1 MRLSGR
7 AEAKMMSAIRFL
19 GLGLALLTL
28 VACGGQNPQADQ
40 PFSYSVDPALTP
52 SPQVRAG
59 KTLAAAKSAAGLVH
73 LFIEDE
79 ILIRPEGD
87 AELQA
92 FLERTGGTVIGDDRV
107 PEPPPGS
114 GIQLRPEDRVP
125 TLYVVRVDPTRFSL
139 EGFEANAQRAGLRGA
154 TVFSGERAARLLAG
168 IVGERVRGLK
178 VSPNFVAEPADVL
191 FRTEEHPSGGSFED
205 ALSYPFFSETGS
217 RSSVALMFQL
227 IAASPPA
234 SARRA
239 RVAIIDEGFWLDRY
253 GVSLSSDLPGTP
265 WQYDFTDND
274 YFADGT
280 NPVPCGGGSPCPW
293 HGTGAAHVAVA
304 RLNNRYG
311 AAGTGGQVADA
322 ILFKTSLDWGQVSA
336 AIRTAVAWGAD
347 VISMSFGASC
357 GDFCDDFFESNL
369 YPALREA
376 RDKVVMVASA
386 GNDGGSADGR
396 VPCKAADVIC
406 VGALADG
413 SNQAI
418 GYSNW
423 GRSVD
428 IWAPTNIRAVHGFD
442 PSGPV
447 PTATFGGTSA
457 SAPFIAGIAAA
468 LRAYD
473 RNLTSAQVNE
483 ILRRTAWTGSTDPKV
498 SHYVNAYRAL
508 REVVRFKP
516 DALEANNTREAAT
529 NLGTLATCP
538 SYTRLDNLNLHS
550 GATPQSTSD
559 LDHFRFSLPDY
570 ASLEIH
576 LRFVRMLGNIDLMLI
591 GESGW
596 GNPRGVVNTLRIDGR
611 GRFLTAEMVSPGTY
625 RVVVNGADGLTNAY
639 NLRACRTD
647 RPLAPDAYEF
657 NDTLGTARGL
667 SEGTYRANLHLHTDL
682 DHYSFDPTIFPGMSG
697 FVFQVTNRDMPL
709 TLRLYD
715 TANAEVQR
723 VDCTDTAGC
732 AVRWTTPGVHRVRVE
747 AFAGSPSRGLYTF
760 TAGLEVDKNQL
771 LPNFP
776 LFPDEPFFWLDP
788 QDPVRSGELE
798 RLRDIY
804 VFREVG
810 KAREAFLRALTEE
823 PVPTEELLKLR
834 LLDDR
839 GNQIGVGQPSADP
852 QNPGLAI
859 PLSGL
864 QSNAHYVLVVERARP
879 PRNIGGEEETLG
891 SIPYGVD
898 LR

>member
-1 MRLSGR
+1 MTR
-7 AEAKMMSAIRFL
+7 AIRFL

-28 VACGGQNPQADQ
+28 VACQEQNPQPDQ
-40 PFSYSVDPALTP
+40 SFSYSVDPALTP

-59 KTLAAAKSAAGLVH
+59 KTLAAAKSAGGLVH

-79 ILIRPEGD
+79 ILIRPKDD
-87 AELQA
+87 AELRA

-114 GIQLRPEDRVP
+114 GIQLQPEDRVP

-191 FRTEEHPSGGSFED
+191 FRTEEHPLGGSFED
-205 ALSYPFFSETGS
+205 ALSYPFFSGTGS

-227 IAASPPA
+227 IAASPPE
-234 SARRA
+234 RRA
-239 RVAIIDEGFWLDRY
+239 RVAIIDAGFWLDPDRD
-253 GVSLSSDLPGTP
+253 GASLSPDLPGTP
-265 WQYDFTDND
+265 WQWDFTENKRV
-274 YFADGT
+274 AAGT
-280 NPVPCGGGSPCPW
+280 NPSSCGGSPCPW

-322 ILFKTSLDWGQVSA
+322 MLFKTNLDWGQVNA
-336 AIRTAVAWGAD
+336 AIRTAVRWGAD
-347 VISMSFGASC
+347 VISMSFSASC
-357 GDFCDDFFESNL
+357 DNFICDLFYESNL
-369 YPALREA
+369 YPALRNA
-376 RDKVVMVASA
+376 REKKVVMVAAA
-386 GNDGGSADGR
+386 GNQNQSADGKA
-396 VPCKAADVIC
+396 PCKADEDVIC
-406 VGALADG
+406 VGALAD
-413 SNQAI
+413 NTNVRI
-418 GYSNW
+418 GYSNY
-423 GRSVD
+423 GSKVD

-447 PTATFGGTSA
+447 PTGTFEGTSA

-468 LRAYD
+468 LKAY
-473 RNLTSAQVNE
+473 NPSLTSAQVNE
-483 ILRRTAWTGSTDPKV
+483 ILRRTAWTDSPDRNV

-508 REVVRFKP
+508 REVVRFNP
-516 DALEANNTREAAT
+516 DALESNSTPETAT
-529 NLGTLATCP
+529 NLGTLAACP
-538 SYTRLDNLNLHS
+538 SYTRRDNLNLHS

-559 LDHFRFSLPDY
+559 LDHFRFSLPDH

-576 LRFVRMLGNIDLMLI
+576 LRFVPGLGNIDLMLI
-591 GESGW
+591 SESGRRA
-596 GNPRGVVNTLRIDGR
+596 PLGVVNTLRRDGR
-611 GRFLTAEMVSPGTY
+611 GRRLTADLVYPGTY
-625 RVVVNGADGLTNAY
+625 RVVVNGADTNAY
-639 NLRACRTD
+639 DLLACYD
-647 RPLAPDAYEF
+647 PLGLFPDSYEP
-657 NDTLGTARGL
+657 NDTLETAWGL
-667 SEGTYRANLHLHTDL
+667 SEGSYWANLHLSTDR
-682 DHYSFDPTIFPGMSG
+682 DHYRFDPTIFLPSMSV
-697 FVFQVTNRDMPL
+697 FVFEVFNREMPL

-715 TANAEVQR
+715 DSDIELQSVN
-723 VDCTDTAGC
+723 CTDGVRC
-732 AVRWTTPGVHRVRVE
+732 QVRWTTPGVHKVRVE
-747 AFAGSPSRGLYTF
+747 GSSSGYYGF
-760 TAGLEVDKNQL
+760 KAGLQVDPKQL

-788 QDPVRSGELE
+788 QDPFRPGHLE

-804 VFREVG
+804 VFQVG

-864 QSNAHYVLVVERARP
+864 QSNALYVLVVERAKP
-879 PRNIGGEEETLG
+879 PQTIGGEEETLG
-891 SIPYGVD
+891 IIPYGVD

>member
-1 MRLSGR
+1 MTR
-7 AEAKMMSAIRFL
+7 AIRFL

-28 VACGGQNPQADQ
+28 VACREQNPQPDQ
-40 PFSYSVDPALTP
+40 SFSYSVDPALTP

-59 KTLAAAKSAAGLVH
+59 KTLAAAKSAEGLVH

-79 ILIRPEGD
+79 ILIRPKDD
-87 AELQA
+87 AELRA

-234 SARRA
+234 RRA
-239 RVAIIDEGFWLDRY
+239 RVAIIDGGFWLDGR
-253 GVSLSSDLPGTP
+253 GTSLTLDLPGTP
-265 WQYDFTDND
+265 LQYDFTDND
-274 YFADGT
+274 YYADGT
-280 NPVPCGGGSPCPW
+280 NPVPCSGGSPCPW

-322 ILFKTSLDWGQVSA
+322 MLFKTSSDFGQISG

-347 VISMSFGASC
+347 VISMSFSGSC
-357 GDFCDDFFESNL
+357 PDLFCEFNL
-369 YPALREA
+369 YPALRHA
-376 RDKVVMVASA
+376 RDNGVVMVAAA
-386 GNDGGSADGR
+386 GNDNQSADG
-396 VPCKAADVIC
+396 KANVR
-406 VGALADG
+406 
-413 SNQAI
+413 I
-418 GYSNW
+418 GYSNY
-423 GRSVD
+423 GSKVD
-428 IWAPTNIRAVHGFD
+428 IWAPTNIRAVYGSAPF
-442 PSGPV
+442 GPA
-447 PTATFGGTSA
+447 PTGTFGGTSA

-468 LRAYD
+468 LKAY
-473 RNLTSAQVNE
+473 NPSLTSAQVNE
-483 ILRRTAWTGSTDPKV
+483 ILRRTAWTDSPQPDVV

-538 SYTRLDNLNLHS
+538 SYTRRDNLNLHS

-559 LDHFRFSLPDY
+559 LDHFRFRLPDH
-570 ASLEIH
+570 ASLAINLE
-576 LRFVRMLGNIDLMLI
+576 FVPKLGNIDLMLI
-591 GESGW
+591 RESG
-596 GNPRGVVNTLRIDGR
+596 GGAGVLLGVTNTLRSDGR
-611 GRFLTAEMVSPGTY
+611 GRSLTVGLVSSGTY
-625 RVVVNGADGLTNAY
+625 RVVVNGVDTNAY
-639 NLRACRTD
+639 NLLACYTAV
-647 RPLAPDAYEF
+647 PLAPDLYEP
-657 NDTLGTARGL
+657 NDTPETARYLPAG
-667 SEGTYRANLHLHTDL
+667 SYRANLHLSTDR
-682 DHYSFDPTIFPGMSG
+682 DHYLFDPTILLSMSV
-697 FVFQVTNRDMPL
+697 FVFEVFHREMPL

-715 TANAEVQR
+715 ESDIELQSVN
-723 VDCTDTAGC
+723 CTDGVRC
-732 AVRWTTPGVHRVRVE
+732 EVRWATPGRHMVRVE
-747 AFAGSPSRGLYTF
+747 GSSSGYYAFR
-760 TAGLEVDKNQL
+760 AGLQVGRNQL
-771 LPNFP
+771 LPDFP
-776 LFPDEPFFWLDP
+776 FFPDEPFFWLDP
-788 QDPVRSGELE
+788 QDPARSGELV

-804 VFREVG
+804 VFQVG

-864 QSNAHYVLVVERARP
+864 QSNALYVLVVERARP
-879 PRNIGGEEETLG
+879 PQTIGGEEETLG
-891 SIPYGVD
+891 TIPYGVD

>member
-1 MRLSGR
+1 MTR
-7 AEAKMMSAIRFL
+7 AIRFL

-28 VACGGQNPQADQ
+28 VACQEQNPQPDQ
-40 PFSYSVDPALTP
+40 SFSYSVDPALTP

-59 KTLAAAKSAAGLVH
+59 KTLAAAKSAGGLVH
-73 LFIEDE
+73 LFIEGE
-79 ILIRPEGD
+79 ILIRPKDD

-92 FLERTGGTVIGDDRV
+92 FLQRTGGAVIGDDRV

-191 FRTEEHPSGGSFED
+191 FRTEEHPLGSGGSFED
-205 ALSYPFFSETGS
+205 ALSYPFFSDTGS

-227 IAASPPA
+227 IAASPPPPPPPPKT
-234 SARRA
+234 RA
-239 RVAIIDEGFWLDRY
+239 RVAIIDGGFWLDGR
-253 GVSLSSDLPGTP
+253 GTSLTLDLPGTP
-265 WQYDFTDND
+265 LQYDFTDND
-274 YFADGT
+274 YYADGT
-280 NPVPCGGGSPCPW
+280 NPVPCSGGSPCPW

-322 ILFKTSLDWGQVSA
+322 MLFKTSYDFGQVSG

-347 VISMSFGASC
+347 VISMSFSGSC
-357 GDFCDDFFESNL
+357 PDLFCEFNL
-369 YPALREA
+369 YPALRHA
-376 RDKVVMVASA
+376 RDNGVVMVAAA
-386 GNDGGSADGR
+386 GNDNQSADGK
-396 VPCKAADVIC
+396 VPCKADEDVIC
-406 VGALADG
+406 VGALAD
-413 SNQAI
+413 NTNVRI
-418 GYSNW
+418 GYSNY
-423 GRSVD
+423 GSKVD
-428 IWAPTNIRAVHGFD
+428 IWAPTNIRAVYGSAPF
-442 PSGPV
+442 GPA
-447 PTATFGGTSA
+447 PTGTFGGTSA

-468 LRAYD
+468 LKAY
-473 RNLTSAQVNE
+473 NPSLTSAQVNE
-483 ILRRTAWTGSTDPKV
+483 ILRRTAWTDSPQRDVV
-498 SHYVNAYRAL
+498 SHYVNAYQAL

-538 SYTRLDNLNLHS
+538 SYTRRDNLNLHS

-559 LDHFRFSLPDY
+559 LDHFRFRLPDH
-570 ASLEIH
+570 ASLAINLE
-576 LRFVRMLGNIDLMLI
+576 FVPKLGNIDLMLI
-591 GESGW
+591 RESG
-596 GNPRGVVNTLRIDGR
+596 GGAGVLLDVTNTLRSDGR
-611 GRFLTAEMVSPGTY
+611 GRSLTVGLVSSGTY
-625 RVVVNGADGLTNAY
+625 RVVVNGVDTNAY
-639 NLRACRTD
+639 NLLACYTAV
-647 RPLAPDAYEF
+647 PLVPDLYEP
-657 NDTLGTARGL
+657 NDTLETAWGL
-667 SEGTYRANLHLHTDL
+667 SKGSHWANLHLSTDR
-682 DHYSFDPTIFPGMSG
+682 DHYRFDPTIFLPSMSV
-697 FVFQVTNRDMPL
+697 FVFEVFHRDMPL
-709 TLRLYD
+709 TLRLYND
-715 TANAEVQR
+715 SDIELQSVN
-723 VDCTDTAGC
+723 CTDGVRC
-732 AVRWTTPGVHRVRVE
+732 QVRWTTPGVHKVRVE
-747 AFAGSPSRGLYTF
+747 GSSSGYYGFR
-760 TAGLEVDKNQL
+760 AGLQVDRNQL

-776 LFPDEPFFWLDP
+776 FFPDEPFFWLDP
-788 QDPVRSGELE
+788 QDPVRPGHLE

-804 VFREVG
+804 VFQVG

-864 QSNAHYVLVVERARP
+864 QSNALYVLVVERARP
-879 PRNIGGEEETLG
+879 PQTIGGEEETLG
-891 SIPYGVD
+891 IIPYGVD

>member
-1 MRLSGR
+1 LTR
-7 AEAKMMSAIRFL
+7 AIRFL

-28 VACGGQNPQADQ
+28 VACREQNPQPDQ

-59 KTLAAAKSAAGLVH
+59 KTLAAAKSAEGLVH

-79 ILIRPEGD
+79 ILIRPKDD

-92 FLERTGGTVIGDDRV
+92 FLQRTGGTVIGDDRV

-205 ALSYPFFSETGS
+205 ALSYSFFSETGS

-234 SARRA
+234 RRA
-239 RVAIIDEGFWLDRY
+239 QVAIIDGGFWLDRT
-253 GVSLSSDLPGTP
+253 GASLSPDIPGTP
-265 WQYDFTDND
+265 LQYDFTDND
-274 YFADGT
+274 YVADGT
-280 NPVPCGGGSPCPW
+280 SPFSCGDSPCPW

-322 ILFKTSLDWGQVSA
+322 MLFKIDLFYVGGVA
-336 AIRTAVAWGAD
+336 RAIRTAVAWGAD
-347 VISMSFGASC
+347 VISMSFRYNCDNA
-357 GDFCDDFFESNL
+357 FCDFFFEDNI
-369 YPALREA
+369 YAALRHA
-376 RDKVVMVASA
+376 RDNGRVLVAAA
-386 GNDGGSADGR
+386 GNETQSADGK
-396 VPCKAADVIC
+396 VPCKADEDVIC
-406 VGALADG
+406 VGALDD
-413 SNQAI
+413 NTNVRI
-418 GYSNW
+418 GYSNY
-423 GRSVD
+423 GSKVD
-428 IWAPTNIRAVHGFD
+428 IWAPTNIRAVYGSA

-447 PTATFGGTSA
+447 PTGTFGGTSA

-468 LRAYD
+468 LKAY
-473 RNLTSAQVNE
+473 NPTLTSAQVNE
-483 ILRRTAWTGSTDPKV
+483 ILRRTAWTDSPDRNV

-516 DALEANNTREAAT
+516 DALESNNTRETAT

-538 SYTRLDNLNLHS
+538 SFTRRDNLNLHS

-559 LDHFRFSLPDY
+559 LDHFRFSLPDH
-570 ASLEIH
+570 ARLAIDLE
-576 LRFVRMLGNIDLMLI
+576 FVPRLGNIDLMLI
-591 GESGW
+591 RESG
-596 GNPRGVVNTLRIDGR
+596 GDAGILLGLTNTLRSDGR
-611 GRFLTAEMVSPGTY
+611 GRRLTVGLVSPGTY

-639 NLRACRTD
+639 NLLACYQ
-647 RPLAPDAYEF
+647 PVALPPDFYEP
-657 NDTLGTARGL
+657 NNTLETAWGL
-667 SEGTYRANLHLHTDL
+667 PEGGYWANLHLSTDR
-682 DHYSFDPTIFPGMSG
+682 DHYWFHPTIFPSMSV
-697 FVFQVTNRDMPL
+697 FVFEVFRRDMPL

-715 TANAEVQR
+715 ESDIELQSVN
-723 VDCTDTAGC
+723 CTDGVRC
-732 AVRWTTPGVHRVRVE
+732 EVRWATPGLHKVRVE
-747 AFAGSPSRGLYTF
+747 GSSSGYYVFR
-760 TAGLEVDKNQL
+760 AGLQVDRNQL

-804 VFREVG
+804 VFQVG

-864 QSNAHYVLVVERARP
+864 QSNALYVLVVERARP
-879 PRNIGGEEETLG
+879 PQTIGGEEETLG
-891 SIPYGVD
+891 TIPYGVD

>member
-1 MRLSGR
+1 MTR
-7 AEAKMMSAIRFL
+7 AIRFL
-19 GLGLALLTL
+19 GLGLALLAL
-28 VACGGQNPQADQ
+28 VACREQNPQPDQ
-40 PFSYSVDPALTP
+40 SFSYSVDPALTP

-59 KTLAAAKSAAGLVH
+59 KTLAAAKSAGGLVH

-79 ILIRPEGD
+79 ILIRPKDD
-87 AELQA
+87 AELQG
-92 FLERTGGTVIGDDRV
+92 FLQRTGGTVIGDDRV

-178 VSPNFVAEPADVL
+178 VSPNFVAEPAAVL
-191 FRTEEHPSGGSFED
+191 FRTWEHRSDGSFED

-227 IAASPPA
+227 IAASPPE
-234 SARRA
+234 RRA
-239 RVAIIDEGFWLDRY
+239 RVAIIDGGFWLDPDRD
-253 GVSLSSDLPGTP
+253 GASLSPDLPGTP
-265 WQYDFTDND
+265 WQWNFTENKRV
-274 YFADGT
+274 AAGT
-280 NPVPCGGGSPCPW
+280 NPSSCGGSPCPW

-304 RLNNRYG
+304 RLNNFYG

-322 ILFKTSLDWGQVSA
+322 MLFKTNLDWGQVNA
-336 AIRTAVAWGAD
+336 AIRTAVRWGAD
-347 VISMSFGASC
+347 VISMSFSASC
-357 GDFCDDFFESNL
+357 DNFFCDVFFEFNL
-369 YPALREA
+369 YPALRNA
-376 RDKVVMVASA
+376 RDNGVVMVAAA
-386 GNDGGSADGR
+386 GNQNQSADGK
-396 VPCKAADVIC
+396 VPCKADEDVIC
-406 VGALADG
+406 VGALAD
-413 SNQAI
+413 NTNVRI
-418 GYSNW
+418 GYSNY
-423 GRSVD
+423 GSKVD

-457 SAPFIAGIAAA
+457 STPFIAGIAAA
-468 LRAYD
+468 LKAY
-473 RNLTSAQVNE
+473 NPTLTSAQVNE
-483 ILRRTAWTGSTDPKV
+483 ILRRTAWTDSPQRDVV

-508 REVVRFKP
+508 REVVRFNP
-516 DALEANNTREAAT
+516 DALESNNNSSSAT

-538 SYTRLDNLNLHS
+538 SFTRRDNLNLHS
-550 GATPQSTSD
+550 DADNPQSTSD
-559 LDHFRFSLPDY
+559 LDHFRFSLGEY
-570 ASLEIH
+570 ARLEIY
-576 LRFVRMLGNIDLMLI
+576 LDFVPRLGDLGLALI
-591 GESGW
+591 KEPGGAA
-596 GNPRGVVNTLRIDGR
+596 GAPQGVVNTLRSNGQGR
-611 GRFLTAEMVSPGTY
+611 RLTADLVSPGTY
-625 RVVVNGADGLTNAY
+625 RVVVNGRNTNAY
-639 NLRACRTD
+639 DLLACRTD
-647 RPLAPDAYEF
+647 RPLAFDAYEF

-682 DHYSFDPTIFPGMSG
+682 DHYSFDPTIFPGISW

-723 VDCTDTAGC
+723 VDCTGTAGC
-732 AVRWTTPGVHRVRVE
+732 AVRWTTTGVHKVRVE

-798 RLRDIY
+798 RLRDVY

-864 QSNAHYVLVVERARP
+864 QSNALYVLVVERARP
-879 PRNIGGEEETLG
+879 PQTIGGEEETLG
-891 SIPYGVD
+891 TIPYGVD

>member
-1 MRLSGR
+1 MTR
-7 AEAKMMSAIRFL
+7 AIRFL

-28 VACGGQNPQADQ
+28 VACREQNPQPDQ
-40 PFSYSVDPALTP
+40 SFSYSVDPALTP

-59 KTLAAAKSAAGLVH
+59 KTLAAAKSAEGLVH

-79 ILIRPEGD
+79 ILIRPKDD

-92 FLERTGGTVIGDDRV
+92 FLQRTGGTVIGDDRV

-178 VSPNFVAEPADVL
+178 VSPNFVAEPADIL
-191 FRTEEHPSGGSFED
+191 FRTEEHPLGSGESFED
-205 ALSYPFFSETGS
+205 ALSYPFFSDTGS

-227 IAASPPA
+227 IAASPPE
-234 SARRA
+234 RRA
-239 RVAIIDEGFWLDRY
+239 RVAIIDAGFWLDRY

-265 WQYDFTDND
+265 WQYDFTDDD

-280 NPVPCGGGSPCPW
+280 NPSSCGGSPCPW

-304 RLNNRYG
+304 QLNNQYG

-322 ILFKTSLDWGQVSA
+322 ILFKTSFDWGQVSA
-336 AIRTAVAWGAD
+336 AIRTAVLWGAD
-347 VISMSFGASC
+347 VISMSFRGICADS
-357 GDFCDDFFESNL
+357 FCDDFFESNL

-376 RDKVVMVASA
+376 RDKVVLVAAA
-386 GNDGGSADGR
+386 GNDGGSADGM

-413 SNQAI
+413 SNRAI
-418 GYSNW
+418 RYSNS
-423 GRSVD
+423 GPSVD
-428 IWAPTNIRAVHGFD
+428 IWAPTNIRAVYSRD
-442 PSGPV
+442 PSSPV
-447 PTATFGGTSA
+447 PTGTFGGTSA
-457 SAPFIAGIAAA
+457 STPFIAGIAAA
-468 LRAYD
+468 LKAY
-473 RNLTSAQVNE
+473 NPSLTSAEVNE
-483 ILRRTAWTGSTDPKV
+483 ILRRTAWTDSTDPKV

-516 DALEANNTREAAT
+516 DALEPNNTSGAAT
-529 NLGTLATCP
+529 NLGTLETCP
-538 SYTRLDNLNLHS
+538 SPTYRYNLNLHS

-570 ASLEIH
+570 ASLEIY
-576 LRFVRMLGNIDLMLI
+576 LRFVPKLGNINLMLI
-591 GESGW
+591 RESGW
-596 GNPRGVVNTLRIDGR
+596 GDPRGVVNYLRIDGR
-611 GRFLTAEMVSPGTY
+611 GRILAAELVSPGTY

-639 NLRACRTD
+639 NLLACRTD
-647 RPLAPDAYEF
+647 RPLAPDAYES

-682 DHYSFDPTIFPGMSG
+682 DHYSFDPTIFPGISR

-747 AFAGSPSRGLYTF
+747 AFARSPSRGLYTF
-760 TAGLEVDKNQL
+760 KAGLEVDKNQL

-804 VFREVG
+804 VFQVG
-810 KAREAFLRALTEE
+810 KAREAFLTALTEE

-864 QSNAHYVLVVERARP
+864 QSNALYVLVVERARP
-879 PRNIGGEEETLG
+879 PQTIGGEEETLG
-891 SIPYGVD
+891 TIPYGVD

>member
-1 MRLSGR
+1 MTR
-7 AEAKMMSAIRFL
+7 AIRFL

-28 VACGGQNPQADQ
+28 VACREQNPQPDQ
-40 PFSYSVDPALTP
+40 SFSYSVDPALTP

-59 KTLAAAKSAAGLVH
+59 KTLAAAKSAEGLVH

-79 ILIRPEGD
+79 ILIRPKDD
-87 AELQA
+87 AELRA

-234 SARRA
+234 RRA
-239 RVAIIDEGFWLDRY
+239 RVAIIDGGFWLDRT
-253 GVSLSSDLPGTP
+253 GASLSPDLPGTP
-265 WQYDFTDND
+265 LQYDFTENNRI
-274 YFADGT
+274 ADGT
-280 NPVPCGGGSPCPW
+280 NPVPCSDGSSCPW

-322 ILFKTSLDWGQVSA
+322 ILFKTSLDWGQVSR
-336 AIRTAVAWGAD
+336 AIRTAVYWRAD
-347 VISMSFGASC
+347 VISMSFSASC
-357 GDFCDDFFESNL
+357 DNFFCDVFFESNL
-369 YPALREA
+369 YPALRNA
-376 RDKVVMVASA
+376 RDNGVVMVAAA
-386 GNDGGSADGR
+386 GNSSGSADGK
-396 VPCKAADVIC
+396 VPCKAAEDVIC

-413 SNQAI
+413 DNRAI
-418 GYSNW
+418 GYSNS

-468 LRAYD
+468 LKAY
-473 RNLTSAQVNE
+473 NPSLTSAQVNE
-483 ILRRTAWTGSTDPKV
+483 ILRNTAWRDSPDSKV

-508 REVVRFKP
+508 REVVRFNP
-516 DALEANNTREAAT
+516 DALESNNNSSSAT
-529 NLGTLATCP
+529 NLGTLAACRTL
-538 SYTRLDNLNLHS
+538 TRRDNLNLHS
-550 GATPQSTSD
+550 DADNPQSTSD
-559 LDHFRFSLPDY
+559 EDHFRFSLGEY
-570 ASLEIH
+570 ARLEIY
-576 LRFVRMLGNIDLMLI
+576 LDFVPRLGDLGLVLI
-591 GESGW
+591 KEPGGAA
-596 GNPRGVVNTLRIDGR
+596 GAPQGVVNTLRSNGQGR
-611 GRFLTAEMVSPGTY
+611 RLTADLVSPGTY
-625 RVVVNGADGLTNAY
+625 RVVVNGRNTNAY
-639 NLRACRTD
+639 DLLACRTD
-647 RPLAPDAYEF
+647 RPLAFDAYEF

-682 DHYSFDPTIFPGMSG
+682 DHYWFHPTILLSMSV
-697 FVFQVTNRDMPL
+697 FVFEVTNRDMPL

-715 TANAEVQR
+715 DSDIELQSVN
-723 VDCTDTAGC
+723 CTDGVRC
-732 AVRWTTPGVHRVRVE
+732 AVRWTTPGVHKVRVE

-760 TAGLEVDKNQL
+760 KAGLEVDKNQL

-804 VFREVG
+804 VFQVG

-879 PRNIGGEEETLG
+879 PQTIGGEEETLG
-891 SIPYGVD
+891 TIPYGVD

>member
-1 MRLSGR
+1 MTR
-7 AEAKMMSAIRFL
+7 AIRFL

-28 VACGGQNPQADQ
+28 VACREQNPQPDQ
-40 PFSYSVDPALTP
+40 SFSYSVDPALTP

-59 KTLAAAKSAAGLVH
+59 KTLAAAKSAGGLVH

-79 ILIRPEGD
+79 ILIRPKDD
-87 AELQA
+87 AELQG
-92 FLERTGGTVIGDDRV
+92 FLQRTGGTVIGDDRV

-178 VSPNFVAEPADVL
+178 VSPNFVAEPADIL
-191 FRTEEHPSGGSFED
+191 FRTEEHPLGGSFED
-205 ALSYPFFSETGS
+205 ALSYPFFSEIGS

-234 SARRA
+234 RRA
-239 RVAIIDEGFWLDRY
+239 RVAIIDGGFWLDRT
-253 GVSLSSDLPGTP
+253 GASLSPDLPGTP

-274 YFADGT
+274 YIADGT
-280 NPVPCGGGSPCPW
+280 NPSSCGDSPCPW

-304 RLNNRYG
+304 RLNNQYG

-322 ILFKTSLDWGQVSA
+322 MLFKIDLFHVGGVA
-336 AIRTAVAWGAD
+336 RAIRTAVAWGAD
-347 VISMSFGASC
+347 VISMSFRYNCDNA
-357 GDFCDDFFESNL
+357 FCDLFFEDNI
-369 YPALREA
+369 YAALRHA
-376 RDKVVMVASA
+376 RDNWRVLVAAA
-386 GNDGGSADGR
+386 GNETQSADGK
-396 VPCKAADVIC
+396 VPCKADEDVIC
-406 VGALADG
+406 VGALDD
-413 SNQAI
+413 NTNVRI
-418 GYSNW
+418 DYSNY
-423 GRSVD
+423 GSKVD
-428 IWAPTNIRAVHGFD
+428 IWAPTNIRAVYGSA
-442 PSGPV
+442 PSGPA
-447 PTATFGGTSA
+447 PTGTFGGTSA

-468 LRAYD
+468 LKAY
-473 RNLTSAQVNE
+473 NPTLTSAQVNE
-483 ILRRTAWTGSTDPKV
+483 ILRRTAWTDSLDRNV

-516 DALEANNTREAAT
+516 DALESNNTSSSAT

-538 SYTRLDNLNLHS
+538 SYTRRDNLNLHS

-570 ASLEIH
+570 ARLAIDLE
-576 LRFVRMLGNIDLMLI
+576 FVPKLGNIDLMLI
-591 GESGW
+591 RESG
-596 GNPRGVVNTLRIDGR
+596 GDAGVLLGVTNTLRSDGR
-611 GRFLTAEMVSPGTY
+611 GRRLSTSRVPPGTY
-625 RVVVNGADGLTNAY
+625 RVVVNGADTNAY
-639 NLRACRTD
+639 NLLACYAAE
-647 RPLAPDAYEF
+647 PLAPDLYEP
-657 NDTLGTARGL
+657 NDTPETARYLPAG
-667 SEGTYRANLHLHTDL
+667 SYRANLHLSTDR
-682 DHYSFDPTIFPGMSG
+682 DHYLFDPTILLSMSV
-697 FVFQVTNRDMPL
+697 FVFEVFHREMPL

-715 TANAEVQR
+715 ESDIELQSVN
-723 VDCTDTAGC
+723 CTDGVRC
-732 AVRWTTPGVHRVRVE
+732 EVRWATPGRHMVRVE
-747 AFAGSPSRGLYTF
+747 GSSSGYYAFR
-760 TAGLEVDKNQL
+760 AGLQVGRNQL
-771 LPNFP
+771 LPDFP
-776 LFPDEPFFWLDP
+776 FFPDEPFFWLDP
-788 QDPVRSGELE
+788 QDPARSGELV

-804 VFREVG
+804 VFQVG

-823 PVPTEELLKLR
+823 PAPTEELLKLR

-864 QSNAHYVLVVERARP
+864 QSNALYVLVVERARP
-879 PRNIGGEEETLG
+879 PQTIGGEEETLG
-891 SIPYGVD
+891 TIPYGVD

>member
-1 MRLSGR
+1 MTR
-7 AEAKMMSAIRFL
+7 AIRFL

-28 VACGGQNPQADQ
+28 VACREQNPQPDQ
-40 PFSYSVDPALTP
+40 AFSYSVDPALTP
-52 SPQVRAG
+52 SPQVQAG
-59 KTLAAAKSAAGLVH
+59 KTLAAAKSAGGLVH

-92 FLERTGGTVIGDDRV
+92 FLQRTGGTVIGDDRV

-139 EGFEANAQRAGLRGA
+139 EGSEANAQRAGLRGA
-154 TVFSGERAARLLAG
+154 TVFSSERAARLLAG

-191 FRTEEHPSGGSFED
+191 FRTEEHPSGESFED
-205 ALSYPFFSETGS
+205 ALSYPFFSDTGS

-227 IAASPPA
+227 IAASPPE
-234 SARRA
+234 RRA
-239 RVAIIDEGFWLDRY
+239 RVAIIDAGFWLDRY
-253 GVSLSSDLPGTP
+253 GVSLSPDLPGTP

-280 NPVPCGGGSPCPW
+280 SPFSCGGSPCPW

-322 ILFKTSLDWGQVSA
+322 MLFKTSFDWGQVSA
-336 AIRTAVAWGAD
+336 AIRTAVLWGAD
-347 VISMSFGASC
+347 VISMSFRASC
-357 GDFCDDFFESNL
+357 DDLCDDFFESNL

-376 RDKVVMVASA
+376 RDKVVLVAAA
-386 GNDGGSADGR
+386 GNDSGSADVQ
-396 VPCKAADVIC
+396 VPCKVADVIC

-413 SNQAI
+413 SNRAI

-428 IWAPTNIRAVHGFD
+428 IWAPTNIRAVYGYD

-447 PTATFGGTSA
+447 PTGTFGGTSA
-457 SAPFIAGIAAA
+457 STPFIAGIAAA

-473 RNLTSAQVNE
+473 PSLTSAQVNE
-483 ILRRTAWTGSTDPKV
+483 ILRRTAWTDSTDPKV
-498 SHYVNAYRAL
+498 SHYVNAYQAL

-516 DALEANNTREAAT
+516 DALEPNNTSGAAT

-538 SYTRLDNLNLHS
+538 SSTRLYSLNLHS

-559 LDHFRFSLPDY
+559 LDHFRFSLPEY
-570 ASLEIH
+570 ASLEIF
-576 LRFVRMLGNIDLMLI
+576 LRFVPKLGNIDLMLI
-591 GESGW
+591 RESGW
-596 GNPRGVVNTLRIDGR
+596 GNPRGVVNYLRLDRR
-611 GRFLTAEMVSPGTY
+611 GRILAAELVSPGTY

-639 NLRACRTD
+639 DLLACRTD
-647 RPLAPDAYEF
+647 RPLVPDAYES

-667 SEGTYRANLHLHTDL
+667 SEGTYRANLHLDTDL
-682 DHYSFDPTIFPGMSG
+682 DHYWFHPTIFPGMSE
-697 FVFQVTNRDMPL
+697 FVFEVTNRDMPL
-709 TLRLYD
+709 TLRLYND
-715 TANAEVQR
+715 SDIELQSVN
-723 VDCTDTAGC
+723 CTDGVRC
-732 AVRWTTPGVHRVRVE
+732 QVRWTTPGVHKVRVE
-747 AFAGSPSRGLYTF
+747 GSSRGYYGF
-760 TAGLEVDKNQL
+760 KAGLQVDLKQL

-776 LFPDEPFFWLDP
+776 FFPDEPFFWLDP
-788 QDPVRSGELE
+788 QDPVRPGELE

-804 VFREVG
+804 VFQVG

-864 QSNAHYVLVVERARP
+864 QSNALYVLVVERARP
-879 PRNIGGEEETLG
+879 PQTIGGEEETLG
-891 SIPYGVD
+891 TIPYGVD

>member
-1 MRLSGR
+1 MTR
-7 AEAKMMSAIRFL
+7 AIRFL

-28 VACGGQNPQADQ
+28 VACREQNPQPDQ
-40 PFSYSVDPALTP
+40 SFSYSVDPALTP

-59 KTLAAAKSAAGLVH
+59 KTLAAAKSAEGLVH

-79 ILIRPEGD
+79 ILIRPKDD
-87 AELQA
+87 AELRA

-234 SARRA
+234 RRA
-239 RVAIIDEGFWLDRY
+239 RVAIIDGGFWLDGR
-253 GVSLSSDLPGTP
+253 GTSLTLDLPGTP
-265 WQYDFTDND
+265 LQYDFTDND
-274 YFADGT
+274 YYADGT
-280 NPVPCGGGSPCPW
+280 NPVPCSGGSPCPW

-322 ILFKTSLDWGQVSA
+322 MLFKTSSDFGQISG

-347 VISMSFGASC
+347 VISMSFSGSC
-357 GDFCDDFFESNL
+357 PDLFCEFNL
-369 YPALREA
+369 YPALRHA
-376 RDKVVMVASA
+376 RDNGVVMVAAA
-386 GNDGGSADGR
+386 GNDNQSADGK
-396 VPCKAADVIC
+396 VPCKADEDVIC
-406 VGALADG
+406 VGALAD
-413 SNQAI
+413 NTNVRI
-418 GYSNW
+418 GYSNY
-423 GRSVD
+423 GSKVD
-428 IWAPTNIRAVHGFD
+428 IWAPTNIRAVYGSAPF
-442 PSGPV
+442 GPA
-447 PTATFGGTSA
+447 PTGTFGGTSA

-468 LRAYD
+468 LKAY
-473 RNLTSAQVNE
+473 NPSLTSAQVNE
-483 ILRRTAWTGSTDPKV
+483 ILRRTAWTDSPQRDVV
-498 SHYVNAYRAL
+498 SHYVNAYQAL

-538 SYTRLDNLNLHS
+538 SYTRRDNLNLHS

-570 ASLEIH
+570 ARLAINLE
-576 LRFVRMLGNIDLMLI
+576 FVPQLGNIDLMLI
-591 GESGW
+591 RESG
-596 GNPRGVVNTLRIDGR
+596 GDAGVLLDVTNTLRSDGR
-611 GRFLTAEMVSPGTY
+611 GRSLTVGLVSSGTY
-625 RVVVNGADGLTNAY
+625 RVVVNGVDTNAY
-639 NLRACRTD
+639 NLLACYTAV
-647 RPLAPDAYEF
+647 PLAPDLYEP
-657 NDTLGTARGL
+657 NDTPETARYLPAG
-667 SEGTYRANLHLHTDL
+667 SYRANLHLSTDR
-682 DHYSFDPTIFPGMSG
+682 DHYLFDPTILLSMSV
-697 FVFQVTNRDMPL
+697 FVFEVFHREMPL

-715 TANAEVQR
+715 ESDIELQSVN
-723 VDCTDTAGC
+723 CTDGVRC
-732 AVRWTTPGVHRVRVE
+732 EVRWATPGRHMVRVE
-747 AFAGSPSRGLYTF
+747 GSSSGYYAFR
-760 TAGLEVDKNQL
+760 AGLQVGRNQL
-771 LPNFP
+771 LPDFP
-776 LFPDEPFFWLDP
+776 FFPDEPFFWLDP
-788 QDPVRSGELE
+788 QDPARSGELV

-804 VFREVG
+804 VFQVG

-864 QSNAHYVLVVERARP
+864 QSNALYVLVVERARP
-879 PRNIGGEEETLG
+879 PQTIGGEEETLG
-891 SIPYGVD
+891 TIPYGVD

>member
-1 MRLSGR
+1 MTR
-7 AEAKMMSAIRFL
+7 AIRFL

-28 VACGGQNPQADQ
+28 VACREQNPQPDQ
-40 PFSYSVDPALTP
+40 SFSYSVDPALTP

-59 KTLAAAKSAAGLVH
+59 KTLAAAKSAEGLVH

-79 ILIRPEGD
+79 ILIRPKDD
-87 AELQA
+87 AELRA

-234 SARRA
+234 RRA
-239 RVAIIDEGFWLDRY
+239 RVAIIDGGFWLDGR
-253 GVSLSSDLPGTP
+253 GTSLTLDLPGTP
-265 WQYDFTDND
+265 LQYDFTDND
-274 YFADGT
+274 YYADGT
-280 NPVPCGGGSPCPW
+280 NPVPCSGGSPCPW

-322 ILFKTSLDWGQVSA
+322 MLFKTSSDFGQISG

-347 VISMSFGASC
+347 VISMSFSGSC
-357 GDFCDDFFESNL
+357 PDLFCEFNL
-369 YPALREA
+369 YPALRHA
-376 RDKVVMVASA
+376 RDNGVVMVAAA
-386 GNDGGSADGR
+386 GNDNQSADGK
-396 VPCKAADVIC
+396 VPCKADEDVIC
-406 VGALADG
+406 VGALAD
-413 SNQAI
+413 NTNVRI
-418 GYSNW
+418 GYSNY
-423 GRSVD
+423 GSKVD
-428 IWAPTNIRAVHGFD
+428 IWAPTNIRAVYGSAPF
-442 PSGPV
+442 GPA
-447 PTATFGGTSA
+447 PTGTFGGTSA

-468 LRAYD
+468 LKAY
-473 RNLTSAQVNE
+473 NPSLTSAQVNE
-483 ILRRTAWTGSTDPKV
+483 ILRRTAWTDSPQRDVV
-498 SHYVNAYRAL
+498 SHYVNAYQAL

-538 SYTRLDNLNLHS
+538 SYTRRDNLNLHS

-570 ASLEIH
+570 ARLAINLE
-576 LRFVRMLGNIDLMLI
+576 FVPQLGNIDLMLI
-591 GESGW
+591 RESG
-596 GNPRGVVNTLRIDGR
+596 GDAGVLLDVTNTLRSDGR
-611 GRFLTAEMVSPGTY
+611 GRSLTVGLVSSGTY
-625 RVVVNGADGLTNAY
+625 RVVVNGVDTNAY
-639 NLRACRTD
+639 NLLACYTAV
-647 RPLAPDAYEF
+647 PLAPDLYEP
-657 NDTLGTARGL
+657 NDTPETARYLPAG
-667 SEGTYRANLHLHTDL
+667 SYRANLHLSTDR
-682 DHYSFDPTIFPGMSG
+682 DHYLFDPTILLSMSV
-697 FVFQVTNRDMPL
+697 FVFEVFHREMPL

-715 TANAEVQR
+715 ESDIELQSVN
-723 VDCTDTAGC
+723 CTDGVRC
-732 AVRWTTPGVHRVRVE
+732 EVRWATPGRHMVRVE
-747 AFAGSPSRGLYTF
+747 GSSSGYYAFR
-760 TAGLEVDKNQL
+760 AGLQVGRNQL
-771 LPNFP
+771 LPDFP
-776 LFPDEPFFWLDP
+776 FFPDEPFFWLDP
-788 QDPVRSGELE
+788 QDPARSGELV

-804 VFREVG
+804 VFQVG

-823 PVPTEELLKLR
+823 PAPTEELLKLR

-864 QSNAHYVLVVERARP
+864 QSNALYVLVVERARP
-879 PRNIGGEEETLG
+879 PQTIGGEEETLG
-891 SIPYGVD
+891 TIPYGVD

>member
-1 MRLSGR
+1 MTR
-7 AEAKMMSAIRFL
+7 AIRFL

-28 VACGGQNPQADQ
+28 VACQEQNPQPDQ
-40 PFSYSVDPALTP
+40 SFSYSVDPALTP

-59 KTLAAAKSAAGLVH
+59 KTLAAAKSAGGLVH

-79 ILIRPEGD
+79 ILIRPKDD
-87 AELQA
+87 AELRA

-168 IVGERVRGLK
+168 IVGERVRGLE
-178 VSPNFVAEPADVL
+178 VSPNFVAEPAAVL

-234 SARRA
+234 RRA
-239 RVAIIDEGFWLDRY
+239 QVAIIDGGFWLDGR
-253 GVSLSSDLPGTP
+253 GTSLTLDLPGTP
-265 WQYDFTDND
+265 LQYDFTDND
-274 YFADGT
+274 YIADG
-280 NPVPCGGGSPCPW
+280 PSPFSCGGSPCPW

-322 ILFKTSLDWGQVSA
+322 MLFKINLFYVGGVA
-336 AIRTAVAWGAD
+336 RAIRTAVAWGAD
-347 VISMSFGASC
+347 VISMSFRYNCDNS
-357 GDFCDDFFESNL
+357 FCDLFFESNI
-369 YPALREA
+369 YAALRHA
-376 RDKVVMVASA
+376 RDNGRVLVAAA
-386 GNDGGSADGR
+386 GNETQSADGK
-396 VPCKAADVIC
+396 VPCKADEDVIC
-406 VGALADG
+406 VGALAD
-413 SNQAI
+413 NTNVRI
-418 GYSNW
+418 DYSNY
-423 GRSVD
+423 GSKVD
-428 IWAPTNIRAVHGFD
+428 IWAPTNIRAVYGSAPF
-442 PSGPV
+442 GPA
-447 PTATFGGTSA
+447 PTGTFGGTSA

-468 LRAYD
+468 LKAY
-473 RNLTSAQVNE
+473 NPSLTSAQVNE
-483 ILRRTAWTGSTDPKV
+483 ILRRTAWTDSLQPDVV
-498 SHYVNAYRAL
+498 SHYVNAYQAL
-508 REVVRFKP
+508 REVVRFNP

-538 SYTRLDNLNLHS
+538 SYTRRDNLNLHS

-559 LDHFRFSLPDY
+559 LDHFRFRLPDH
-570 ASLEIH
+570 ASLAINLE
-576 LRFVRMLGNIDLMLI
+576 FVPKLGNIDLMLI
-591 GESGW
+591 RESG
-596 GNPRGVVNTLRIDGR
+596 GGAGVLLDVTNTLRSDGR
-611 GRFLTAEMVSPGTY
+611 GRSLTVGLVSSGTY
-625 RVVVNGADGLTNAY
+625 RVVVNGADTNAY
-639 NLRACRTD
+639 NLLACYTAV
-647 RPLAPDAYEF
+647 PLAPDLYEP
-657 NDTLGTARGL
+657 NDTPETARYL
-667 SEGTYRANLHLHTDL
+667 PARSYRANLHLSTDR
-682 DHYSFDPTIFPGMSG
+682 DHYLFDPTILLSMSV
-697 FVFQVTNRDMPL
+697 FVFEVFHREMPL

-715 TANAEVQR
+715 ESDIELQSVN
-723 VDCTDTAGC
+723 CTDGVRC
-732 AVRWTTPGVHRVRVE
+732 EVRWATPGRHMVRVE
-747 AFAGSPSRGLYTF
+747 GSSSGYYAFR
-760 TAGLEVDKNQL
+760 AGLQVGRNQL
-771 LPNFP
+771 LPDFP
-776 LFPDEPFFWLDP
+776 FFPDEPFFWLDP
-788 QDPVRSGELE
+788 QDPARSGELE

-804 VFREVG
+804 VFQVG

-864 QSNAHYVLVVERARP
+864 QSNALYVLVVERARP
-879 PRNIGGEEETLG
+879 PQTIGGEEETLG
-891 SIPYGVD
+891 TIPYGVD

>member
-1 MRLSGR
+1 MTR
-7 AEAKMMSAIRFL
+7 AIRFL

-28 VACGGQNPQADQ
+28 VACQEQNPQPDQ
-40 PFSYSVDPALTP
+40 SFSYSVDPALTP

-59 KTLAAAKSAAGLVH
+59 KTLAAAKSAGGLVH

-79 ILIRPEGD
+79 ILIRPKDD
-87 AELQA
+87 AELQG
-92 FLERTGGTVIGDDRV
+92 FLQRTGGTVIGDDRV

-178 VSPNFVAEPADVL
+178 VSPNFVAEPADIL
-191 FRTEEHPSGGSFED
+191 FRTEEHPLGSGGSFED
-205 ALSYPFFSETGS
+205 ALSYPFFSDTGS

-227 IAASPPA
+227 IAASPPPPE
-234 SARRA
+234 RRA
-239 RVAIIDEGFWLDRY
+239 RVAIIDGGFWLDRY

-265 WQYDFTDND
+265 WQYDFTSND
-274 YFADGT
+274 YYDYYADGT
-280 NPVPCGGGSPCPW
+280 NPVPCSGGSPCPW

-322 ILFKTSLDWGQVSA
+322 ILFKTSFDWGQVSA
-336 AIRTAVAWGAD
+336 AIRTAVSWGAD
-347 VISMSFGASC
+347 VISMSFGAIC
-357 GDFCDDFFESNL
+357 GDSFCDDFFESNL

-376 RDKVVMVASA
+376 RDKVVLVASA
-386 GNDGGSADGR
+386 GNDGGSADGK

-418 GYSNW
+418 GYSNS
-423 GRSVD
+423 GPSVD
-428 IWAPTNIRAVHGFD
+428 IWAPTNIRAVYGSA

-468 LRAYD
+468 LKAY
-473 RNLTSAQVNE
+473 NPSLTSAQVNE
-483 ILRRTAWTGSTDPKV
+483 ILRRTAWTDSTDPKV

-516 DALEANNTREAAT
+516 DALEANNTSRAAT
-529 NLGTLATCP
+529 NLGTLETCP
-538 SYTRLDNLNLHS
+538 TPTRRDNLNLHS
-550 GATPQSTSD
+550 DAANPQSTSD
-559 LDHFRFSLPDY
+559 EDHFRFSLPDY
-570 ASLEIH
+570 ASLEIY
-576 LRFVRMLGNIDLMLI
+576 LRFVPKLGNIDLMLI
-591 GESGW
+591 RESGW
-596 GNPRGVVNTLRIDGR
+596 GNPRGVVNTLRIDRR
-611 GRFLTAEMVSPGTY
+611 GRRLTAELVSPGTY
-625 RVVVNGADGLTNAY
+625 RVVVNGPDGLTNAY
-639 NLRACRTD
+639 NLLACRTD
-647 RPLAPDAYEF
+647 RPLAFDAYES

-682 DHYSFDPTIFPGMSG
+682 DHYSFNPTIFPGISW

-715 TANAEVQR
+715 DSDIELQSVN
-723 VDCTDTAGC
+723 CTDGVRC
-732 AVRWTTPGVHRVRVE
+732 AVRWTTPGVHKVRVE

-760 TAGLEVDKNQL
+760 KAGLEVDKNQL

-776 LFPDEPFFWLDP
+776 FFPDEPFFWLDP
-788 QDPVRSGELE
+788 QDPARSGELE

-804 VFREVG
+804 VFQVG

-879 PRNIGGEEETLG
+879 PQTIGGEEETLG
-891 SIPYGVD
+891 TIPYGVD

>member
-1 MRLSGR
+1 MTR
-7 AEAKMMSAIRFL
+7 AIRFL

-28 VACGGQNPQADQ
+28 VACQEQKPQPDQ
-40 PFSYSVDPALTP
+40 SFSYSVDPALTP
-52 SPQVRAG
+52 SPQVWAG

-79 ILIRPEGD
+79 ILIRPKDD
-87 AELQA
+87 AELQG
-92 FLERTGGTVIGDDRV
+92 FLQRTGGTVIGDDRV

-227 IAASPPA
+227 IAASPPD
-234 SARRA
+234 RRT
-239 RVAIIDEGFWLDRY
+239 RVAIIDGGFWLNST
-253 GVSLSSDLPGTP
+253 GASLSPDLPGTP

-274 YFADGT
+274 YVADGT
-280 NPVPCGGGSPCPW
+280 NPARCTGGSPCPW

-311 AAGTGGQVADA
+311 AAGTGGQVANA
-322 ILFKTSLDWGQVSA
+322 MLFKTSFDWGQVDG

-347 VISMSFGASC
+347 VISMSFSASC
-357 GDFCDDFFESNL
+357 DNFFCDGFFEDNL
-369 YPALREA
+369 YPALRHA
-376 RDKVVMVASA
+376 REHGVVLVASA
-386 GNDGGSADGR
+386 GNDNQSANGK
-396 VPCKAADVIC
+396 VPCKADEDVIC
-406 VGALADG
+406 VGALAD
-413 SNQAI
+413 NTNVRI
-418 GYSNW
+418 DYSNY
-423 GRSVD
+423 GSKVD
-428 IWAPTNIRAVHGFD
+428 IWAPTNIRAVYSRG
-442 PSGPV
+442 PSGPA
-447 PTATFGGTSA
+447 PTGTFGGTSA

-473 RNLTSAQVNE
+473 PSLTSAQVNE
-483 ILRRTAWTGSTDPKV
+483 ILRRTAWTDSPDRNV

-508 REVVRFKP
+508 REVVRFNR
-516 DALEANNTREAAT
+516 DALEANNTPETAT

-538 SYTRLDNLNLHS
+538 SFTRRDNLNLHS

-559 LDHFRFSLPDY
+559 LDHFRFSVPDY
-570 ASLEIH
+570 ARLAINLE
-576 LRFVRMLGNIDLMLI
+576 FVPNLGNIDLMLI
-591 GESGW
+591 RESG
-596 GNPRGVVNTLRIDGR
+596 GGDLLDVVNTLRSDGR
-611 GRFLTAEMVSPGTY
+611 GRSLTAEQVDPGTY
-625 RVVVNGADGLTNAY
+625 RVVVGGANTNAY
-639 NLRACRTD
+639 NLLACYTPI
-647 RPLAPDAYEF
+647 PLFPDAYEP
-657 NDTLGTARGL
+657 NDTLETARGL
-667 SEGTYRANLHLHTDL
+667 PEGSYRANLHLHTDR
-682 DHYSFDPTIFPGMSG
+682 DHYWFHPTILLSMSV
-697 FVFQVTNRDMPL
+697 FVFEVYRRGMPL

-715 TANAEVQR
+715 DSGIELQSVN
-723 VDCTDTAGC
+723 C
-732 AVRWTTPGVHRVRVE
+732 ADGVRCEVRWTTPGVHKVRVE
-747 AFAGSPSRGLYTF
+747 GSASGRYRF
-760 TAGLEVDKNQL
+760 KAGLRVDQNQL

-776 LFPDEPFFWLDP
+776 FFPDEPFFWLDP
-788 QDPVRSGELE
+788 QDPVRPGHLE

-804 VFREVG
+804 VFQVG
-810 KAREAFLRALTEE
+810 KATEAFLRALTEE

-864 QSNAHYVLVVERARP
+864 QPNAPYVLVVERARP
-879 PRNIGGEEETLG
+879 PQTIGGEEETLG
-891 SIPYGVD
+891 IIPYGVD